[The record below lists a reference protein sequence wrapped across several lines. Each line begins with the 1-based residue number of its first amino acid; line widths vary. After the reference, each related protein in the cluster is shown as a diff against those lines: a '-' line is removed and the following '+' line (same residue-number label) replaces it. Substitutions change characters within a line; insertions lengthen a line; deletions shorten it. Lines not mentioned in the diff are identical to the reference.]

1 MELEEITEGGNID
14 TAAFW
19 ENLSMQPKTLR
30 EGKLVAINDE
40 GREHKAVS
48 EEMMLANPS
57 L

>member
-1 MELEEITEGGNID
+1 MELEEITEGGNIN